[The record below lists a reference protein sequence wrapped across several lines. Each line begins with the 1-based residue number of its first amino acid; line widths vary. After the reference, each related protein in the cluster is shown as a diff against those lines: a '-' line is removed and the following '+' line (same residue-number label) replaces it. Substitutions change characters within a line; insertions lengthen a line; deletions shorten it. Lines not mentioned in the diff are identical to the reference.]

1 MVGAVRRAG
10 LSLSALVFVLSSAC
24 GGGPRGEEARGE
36 VPAAGV
42 PAAADAE
49 VDRHGHGHGHG
60 AGAHGEGEHRHHG
73 GHHRFEDPE
82 RWAKEFDGPER
93 LRWQKPDA
101 VIAGLGLAADAVV
114 ADIGAGT
121 GTFAV
126 RFARA
131 LPQGKVYANDVE
143 AGMVEYLGKRAR
155 EEGLANVTPV
165 LGEAGD
171 PRLPA
176 GLNLAFMCDVFH
188 HVEDV
193 AGFFGH
199 VRESLKPGGRLVIVD
214 FKKDAPEDA
223 PGPPAAMRVA
233 LAEVIARLEPVGFQ
247 VERVD
252 ESLLE
257 FQYVVVFK
265 RT

>member
-1 MVGAVRRAG
+1 M
-10 LSLSALVFVLSSAC
+10 
-24 GGGPRGEEARGE
+24 
-36 VPAAGV
+36 PAAGV

>member
-1 MVGAVRRAG
+1 MVSSVRRAR
-10 LSLSALVFVLSSAC
+10 LSLPALALAFAC

-36 VPAAGV
+36 APAVAA
-42 PAAADAE
+42 PPAADAE
-49 VDRHGHGHGHG
+49 VGGHGHGHGHG
-60 AGAHGEGEHRHHG
+60 HRHHG

-82 RWAKEFDGPER
+82 RWAKEFDSAER

-101 VIAGLGLAADAVV
+101 VIEGLGLGADAVV
-114 ADIGAGT
+114 ADLGAGT
-121 GTFAV
+121 GTFTV

-131 LPQGKVYANDVE
+131 LPQGKVFANDVE
-143 AGMVEYLGKRAR
+143 PGMVEYLGKRAR
-155 EEGLANVTPV
+155 EEGLTNVTAV

-176 GLNLAFMCDVFH
+176 GIDLAFMCDVFH

-233 LAEVIARLEPVGFQ
+233 LAEVIARLEPVGFR

-252 ESLLE
+252 EALLE